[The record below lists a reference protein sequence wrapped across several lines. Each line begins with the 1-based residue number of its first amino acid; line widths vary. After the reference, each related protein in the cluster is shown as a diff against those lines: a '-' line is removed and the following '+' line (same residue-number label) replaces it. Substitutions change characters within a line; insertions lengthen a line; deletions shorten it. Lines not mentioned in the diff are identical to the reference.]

1 MTGLKRIPEVIER
14 HNEVTF
20 VSDRGQV
27 KIFEW
32 EGEFTAEI
40 GFEEVSIDEFEQHL
54 DRIATHDEFT
64 DEAETFARD
73 LIEQARQNT
82 ETETETEDAEDD
94 DEPNDTETDTEDDD
108 NTAEVVHTMDDGTE
122 IRVGDR
128 INHPGNWSYRI
139 KGRADDHTLRKF
151 DNTDDWGVTVSTA
164 EKHIRRE
171 GFDERVEVSE

>member
-82 ETETETEDAEDD
+82 ETETEDAEDD

-108 NTAEVVHTMDDGTE
+108 NTAEVVHTMNDGTE

-128 INHPGNWSYRI
+128 INHSGGWSYKI
-139 KGRADDHTLRKF
+139 TGREDNHTLRKM

-164 EKHIRRE
+164 ERDIHRQ